1 MNKQLGDYESDK
13 TLWDQHTVITQVDK
27 ILLEKNISHDFITR
41 PGGHNGQYW
50 NNSIDYQILF
60 FDKFFKK

>member
-1 MNKQLGDYESDK
+1 M
-13 TLWDQHTVITQVDK
+13 I
-27 ILLEKNISHDFITR
+27 FITR

>member
-1 MNKQLGDYESDK
+1 MYNIGDM
-13 TLWDQHTVITQVDK
+13 VIYGTDGVIYD
-27 ILLEKNISHDFITR
+27 D
-41 PGGHNGQYW
+41 W